1 MYPLPQENCGK
12 KLKRPTLPD
21 KKTDISLTRY
31 GRMGYPFLVV
41 KNMRASG
48 KIDVLPLQV
57 LRLLV

>member
-12 KLKRPTLPD
+12 KLKLLILLD

-41 KNMRASG
+41 KNMRAGG

-57 LRLLV
+57 PRLLV